1 MLHEGGPSC
10 NFEPLA
16 SLTYS
21 ETSSVD
27 YVTLYIC
34 LLNFKSFI
42 NPLKKK
48 NLIFLKFILNR
59 FNLFFFFFWDRKLKP
74 VQSSSTP
81 KILLQQDILGSI
93 GKKVEWWL

>member
-1 MLHEGGPSC
+1 MLHEAGPSC

-48 NLIFLKFILNR
+48 KIDFFKIY
-59 FNLFFFFFWDRKLKP
+59 FNQVQSFFFFF
-74 VQSSSTP
+74 
-81 KILLQQDILGSI
+81 LG
-93 GKKVEWWL
+93 